1 MGGKSVFEGG
11 FTLLELMIVLA
22 LAAVILAIGAPS
34 FTEFR
39 RNGRL
44 TADANDFLTA
54 VQRARTEAVKQQR
67 TVSLCATDD
76 PLAVA
81 PACSGNADFSGWIV
95 FSDPD
100 DNCALADPAQDVA
113 QVGGKP
119 AADRGRVVSAA
130 DVACLSFG
138 ANGFLLGTPAA
149 TARHIVYCD
158 ERSYALQGGTNQS
171 AARGIEVA
179 RTGRGEVVRD
189 PARLSAWG
197 LACS

>member
-54 VQRARTEAVKQQR
+54 VQMARTEAVKQQR

-76 PLAVA
+76 PLAA
-81 PACSGNADFSGWIV
+81 SPACSGDADFSGWLV
-95 FSDPD
+95 FADPD
-100 DNCALADPAQDVA
+100 SDCAIANTNDITRT
-113 QVGGKP
+113 GGKP
-119 AADRGRVVSAA
+119 VADRGRVVSAA
-130 DVACLSFG
+130 DGACLSFG
-138 ANGFLLGTPAA
+138 ANGFLLDTPPGS
-149 TARHIVYCD
+149 ARRVVYCD
-158 ERSYALQGGTNQS
+158 ERGYALQGGTNQS

-189 PARLSAWG
+189 PARLAAWG

>member
-100 DNCALADPAQDVA
+100 DNC
-113 QVGGKP
+113 
-119 AADRGRVVSAA
+119 
-130 DVACLSFG
+130 
-138 ANGFLLGTPAA
+138 
-149 TARHIVYCD
+149 
-158 ERSYALQGGTNQS
+158 
-171 AARGIEVA
+171 
-179 RTGRGEVVRD
+179 
-189 PARLSAWG
+189 
-197 LACS
+197 